1 LKSLTL
7 RLCCGTALWLIA
19 QPGLAQSPDN
29 SAAAEQTSDNEA
41 QSATPLKTTRR
52 DDGSIIV
59 TARRYVPDSAITANK
74 SAIPLIQTPQSIS
87 VVTRDQIDLLAFV
100 DAQQAVRYVAG
111 VFGENYGSDPRYDFI
126 TVRGF
131 NPKQYI
137 DGLAVPATTTINS
150 VGLDL
155 YAFQSLDI
163 LKGPSST
170 LYGNAPPGGI
180 YNLTS
185 RRASSE
191 FGGELQAKYGTHDFK
206 QFAGTVTG
214 AVNDWLDVRF
224 TGLYRDRDDE
234 IDHLHAKRLMVA
246 PTATIKIGT
255 STKITPLLYYQYDT
269 VDGGNGGFLPEV
281 GTLLDNPNGLGRLPR
296 STNLGDPNN
305 QFERRQWGAGLDI
318 EQKLG
323 SNLTFRSN
331 TKWSHYKEVQ
341 TFGLYDQGGY
351 TNTTNP
357 LLPSYY
363 TTISQSDFPNQEE
376 ITSFATDNRLEANI
390 ATGAIRHKILVG
402 VDYRNV
408 MNVAG
413 FGFNFGTDTLN
424 AYNPVYVGDSIT
436 PTSPSQVAFNDQR
449 LRQTG
454 VYGQD
459 QINFGQLFVTLGGRY
474 DWVKIDNYLYA
485 TKGDQHKFTWR
496 AGANYVTNSGL
507 APYVSYSTSFEPV
520 LGIDTVTKQPY
531 KPTSGHQWEGGVKYD
546 ARGLSHDVKLFA
558 TAAVFDIV
566 QSNVV
571 TTGSQSLI
579 PLTGTQAGK
588 VEVYGAEFELVAR
601 IMEQLSINASY
612 SYTHSRV
619 KESAVPVE
627 IGAELPT
634 TPKHKVSLFADYTF
648 ARGPLAGFGA
658 GFGGRYTARSAGAL
672 PSLAFGTNALVPAII
687 ANKSTLFDAILHYD
701 LPGWR
706 IAVNGSNL
714 FDKKYVARCSGVNSC
729 FYGAGRQIIG
739 TVTKKF

>member
-1 LKSLTL
+1 LKFLTL
-7 RLCCGTALWLIA
+7 LLCTGTALGLLVQPASA
-19 QPGLAQSPDN
+19 QVPDAN
-29 SAAAEQTSDNEA
+29 GTSVLPAETEA
-41 QSATPLKTTRR
+41 QSATPLKTTRS
-52 DDGSIIV
+52 DDGTIIV
-59 TARRYVPDSAITANK
+59 TASRYVPDGAITANK
-74 SAIPLIQTPQSIS
+74 SAIPLILTPQSIS

-137 DGLAVPATTTINS
+137 DGLAAPATSTINS
-150 VGLDL
+150 IGVDL

-191 FGGELQAKYGTHDFK
+191 FGGELQAKYGTNDFK

-305 QFERRQWGAGLDI
+305 HFERRQWGAGLDI

-351 TNTTNP
+351 TNTTDP
-357 LLPSYY
+357 TLPSYF

-376 ITSFATDNRLEANI
+376 VTSFATDNRLEANI

-424 AYNPVYVGDSIT
+424 AYDPVYVGDSIT
-436 PTSPSQVAFNDQR
+436 PTSPSQFGFNDQR

-459 QINFGQLFVTLGGRY
+459 QLNFGQLFVTLGGRY

-496 AGANYVTNSGL
+496 AGANYVTSAGL

-520 LGIDTVTKQPY
+520 LGVDTLTNQPY
-531 KPTSGHQWEGGVKYD
+531 KPTTGHQWEGGVKYD
-546 ARGLSHDVKLFA
+546 ARGLSPDIKLFA

-571 TTGSQSLI
+571 TTGSESLI

-601 IMEQLSINASY
+601 IKEQLSINASY
-612 SYTHSRV
+612 SYTHSTV
-619 KESAVPVE
+619 KESDVAVE

-672 PSLAFGTNALVPAII
+672 PSLAFGTDALVPAII

-706 IAVNGSNL
+706 VAVNGSNL

-729 FYGAGRQIIG
+729 FYGAGREIIG